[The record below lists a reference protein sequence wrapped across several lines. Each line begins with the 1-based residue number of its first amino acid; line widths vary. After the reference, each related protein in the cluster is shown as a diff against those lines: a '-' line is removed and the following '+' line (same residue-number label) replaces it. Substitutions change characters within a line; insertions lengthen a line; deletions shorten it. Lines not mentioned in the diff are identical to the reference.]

1 MFYICFMNYIERL
14 FEFPIVLHN
23 NTDLEKA
30 YIKEVEKDEPIS
42 KIEHAIGYVSIPV
55 EEVLGFH
62 SSWKPGYKVEDIKEN
77 KELMSCTSVITR
89 SIGHFLCSW
98 KYDKFKIR
106 YQEHLDKIGQYVVLD
121 INDLDAKD

>member
-1 MFYICFMNYIERL
+1 MNYIDIL
-14 FEFPIVLHN
+14 FEFPIVLYN

-30 YIKEVEKDEPIS
+30 YIKEVEKEEPIS
-42 KIEHAIGYVSIPV
+42 KIEHAIGFVSLPV
-55 EEVLGFH
+55 DEIVGFM
-62 SSWKPGYKVEDIKEN
+62 SSWKSGYRVEEIKEN

-89 SIGHFLCSW
+89 TMGSILCSW
-98 KYDKFKIR
+98 KYDKFRTR

>member
-1 MFYICFMNYIERL
+1 
-14 FEFPIVLHN
+14 
-23 NTDLEKA
+23 
-30 YIKEVEKDEPIS
+30 
-42 KIEHAIGYVSIPV
+42 
-55 EEVLGFH
+55 
-62 SSWKPGYKVEDIKEN
+62 
-77 KELMSCTSVITR
+77 MSCTSVITR

>member
-1 MFYICFMNYIERL
+1 
-14 FEFPIVLHN
+14 VLYN

-30 YIKEVEKDEPIS
+30 YIKEVEKEEPIS
-42 KIEHAIGYVSIPV
+42 KIEHAIGFVSLPV
-55 EEVLGFH
+55 DEIVGFM
-62 SSWKPGYKVEDIKEN
+62 SSWKSGYRVEEIREN

-89 SIGHFLCSW
+89 TMGSILCSW
-98 KYDKFKIR
+98 KYDKFRTR